1 MKSIFNEKIEKETK
15 VNLQHAKIVTIEGID
30 GSGKTTLIESCVKKL
45 SNIGYRATYFHTS
58 SSFNV
63 FWQIVNESVQK
74 EFLTKDMNQ
83 ILHNVAFLTYAK
95 TLFIDEV
102 NNHDFVI
109 GDWYIY
115 GKMLLSQLYTN
126 NPNCF
131 SKKIIEE
138 ELAKRTLL
146 LPDYSFFLDVF
157 QDVAFERIQ
166 KREVL
171 KEEKESL
178 EMLKKAYELW
188 QEYVLCYQMD
198 SLNGNLPVLTLTD
211 IVLSKIMKKGEKNKW
226 EKSQW

>member
-1 MKSIFNEKIEKETK
+1 MKSIFNEKIEKEIK
-15 VNLQHAKIVTIEGID
+15 VNFHHAKIVTIEGID

-45 SNIGYRATYFHTS
+45 SEMGYRATYFHTS
-58 SSFNV
+58 SSFNT

-83 ILHNVAFLTYAK
+83 IFHNVAFLTYAK

-126 NPNCF
+126 DSNCL

-138 ELAKRTLL
+138 ESVKMNLL
-146 LPDYSFFLDVF
+146 YPDYSFFLDVSPG
-157 QDVAFERIQ
+157 VTFERIQ
-166 KREVL
+166 KRKML

-178 EMLKKAYELW
+178 EMLKKAYKLW
-188 QEYVLCYQMD
+188 Q
-198 SLNGNLPVLTLTD
+198 
-211 IVLSKIMKKGEKNKW
+211 
-226 EKSQW
+226 